1 MFLRNKKK
9 LKDFLSFDI
18 YNITKLHK
26 IKKYMRI
33 FLLETIY
40 RLEANFSI
48 LLNVL
53 KGDLEL

>member
-1 MFLRNKKK
+1 MTFIILQNC
-9 LKDFLSFDI
+9 I
-18 YNITKLHK
+18 K
-26 IKKYMRI
+26 IINTWEY